1 MSIFVYEPDLIFSS
15 KFEGIAHLIEQDFRI
30 FTDLTTLLKD
40 ARSEKPVAFIINLD
54 ATKPEGVQNVLTF
67 GVPVMG
73 YYSHVNAE
81 AAQSAANLGVSP
93 IVTRGVFVANAE
105 SFIRK
110 LLDSRRPGF

>member
-15 KFEGIAHLIEQDFRI
+15 KFERLSHLIEQDFRI

-54 ATKPEGVQNVLTF
+54 ATKPEGVQNVVTF
-67 GVPVMG
+67 GVPVLG
-73 YYSHVNAE
+73 YYSHVNPEIARV
-81 AAQSAANLGVSP
+81 AVQSGVSP
-93 IVTRGVFVANAE
+93 VVTRGVFVASTE

-110 LLDSRRPGF
+110 LLDSRRLGF

>member
-15 KFEGIAHLIEQDFRI
+15 KFEGFSHLIEKDFRI

-40 ARSEKPVAFIINLD
+40 ARSEKPAAFIINLD
-54 ATKPEGVQNVLTF
+54 ASKSELVQDVVTF

-81 AAQSAANLGVSP
+81 AARLAAKSGVNP
-93 IVTRGVFVANAE
+93 VVTRGAFVANAE
-105 SFIRK
+105 SFIRE
-110 LLDSRRPGF
+110 LLNSGRPGF